1 MGGCAFTTWP
11 ARSFFVGYLALLL
24 LLLLLLLLTVMTV
37 MMTQQ

>member
-11 ARSFFVGYLALLL
+11 VRSFFVGYLAL